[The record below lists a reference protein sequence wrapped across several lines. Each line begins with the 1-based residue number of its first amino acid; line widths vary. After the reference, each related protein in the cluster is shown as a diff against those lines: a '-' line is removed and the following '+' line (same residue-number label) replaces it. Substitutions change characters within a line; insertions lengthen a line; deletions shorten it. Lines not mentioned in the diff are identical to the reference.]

1 MSNQAVEVEI
11 LGKHT
16 LVNCP
21 AGQEES
27 LINAAK
33 RLDERLKEMAAK
45 TKITNEVQL
54 LTFVALNFCHEL
66 DARDNDSKQEQDAL
80 SERMEQLSASL
91 DNAISK
97 VKPGQQ

>member
-11 LGKHT
+11 LGRT
-16 LVNCP
+16 TRVNCP

-27 LINAAK
+27 LLRAAE
-33 RLDERLKEMAAK
+33 RLDESLKDLAAK

-66 DARDNDSKQEQDAL
+66 ESRDSLKVEQQNAL
-80 SERMEQLSASL
+80 TERMELLSASL
-91 DNAISK
+91 GDALSK